1 MASAGNG
8 TPQHVSGEL
17 FKMMAGIAEHIQRGQ
32 LRGLAVSTAERHP
45 DFPDVPTMAEAGFG
59 GFERYIQGVGLVA
72 PADTPAPVVERLNNA
87 VRTALAKPELNA
99 RLRSLGAVVVGSSP
113 EEFRSFLLADLE
125 RWRSLISAA
134 RITAEAG

>member
-1 MASAGNG
+1 
-8 TPQHVSGEL
+8 
-17 FKMMAGIAEHIQRGQ
+17 
-32 LRGLAVSTAERHP
+32 
-45 DFPDVPTMAEAGFG
+45 
-59 GFERYIQGVGLVA
+59 
-72 PADTPAPVVERLNNA
+72 VVERLNNA

-113 EEFRSFLLADLE
+113 EEFRTFLLADLE